1 MQIRYL
7 DGPRLRRA
15 LLAACEHARRQRA
28 ELNRINVFPVPDGDT
43 GTNLALTVQAVADH
57 LRKASDPEAHRVAQI
72 AAEGAVL
79 GARGN
84 CGMMLSHFLLGFA
97 DSLDSH
103 PRIGT
108 SEFGV
113 AMTAGFSR
121 LYASLERPVEGT
133 ILTVMRDVAATA
145 SEWKGDDFVPLVG
158 DLVSAARRS
167 LATTPDLLPTL
178 KKAGVVDAGAKGFVS
193 LLEGVHLLLAGD
205 LEAPEVE
212 SEAAALEEPP
222 AERTEYP
229 SAEEHFRFCT
239 EALVRGPELPSQEIV
254 REALRDVGDSLIVIR
269 AAGVLKIHVHTD
281 DPERVFGYLRE
292 LGTLVTH
299 KAEDMHAQHA
309 VVDRAAAHVQLAR
322 RPVSVVTDSACDL
335 SEEIVRAHG
344 IHVAPMTLIEG
355 DRTYR
360 DGIDI
365 TAGDFHERLRSQAAL
380 PTTSQP
386 TPQAF
391 LDTFSLAFEEGEA
404 VVGVLVGSTLS
415 GTLGSAE
422 AAASRVKEGD
432 VHLVDSRGASLLQG
446 LLVLKAVE
454 LAELGRHPADIM
466 REIER
471 VRSRSGILFTV
482 ATLDRLIASGRVG
495 GVQALVGRMLDL
507 KPILGLKPDGTV
519 ASFGKTVGTERARVA
534 LLRALRRAIPA
545 SARKVRFGIVH
556 VGVPALAA
564 RIEQELRAAYGADTE
579 ILTAPAT
586 PVIATHIG
594 IGAWGVA
601 YMVEDQPG
609 GSQGSSASEPRRSL
623 PATST
628 S

>member
-57 LRKASDPEAHRVAQI
+57 LRRTEDVAAHRIAHV

-97 DSLDSH
+97 DALDSR

-108 SEFGV
+108 AEFGV
-113 AMTAGFSR
+113 AMGAGFTK
-121 LYASLERPVEGT
+121 LYAALERPVEGT
-133 ILTVMRDVAATA
+133 ILTVMRDVASSARA
-145 SEWKGDDFVPLVG
+145 WEGEDFVPLVA
-158 DLVSAARRS
+158 DLVETARRS
-167 LATTPDLLPTL
+167 LATTPDLLPAL
-178 KKAGVVDAGAKGFVS
+178 KQAGVVDAGAKGFVS
-193 LLEGVHLLLAGD
+193 LIEGVHLLLTGD
-205 LEAPEVE
+205 LDGSAQPPEEGGLASVVE
-212 SEAAALEEPP
+212 RS
-222 AERTEYP
+222 EYP
-229 SAEEHFRFCT
+229 SADEHFRFCT
-239 EALVRGPELPSQEIV
+239 EALVRGADLPGQDVV
-254 REALRDVGDSLIVIR
+254 REALRGAGDSLIVIR

-281 DPERVFGYLRE
+281 DPERVFEYLRG

-309 VVDRAAAHVQLAR
+309 VVSEAAGTHVLLAR
-322 RPVSVVTDSACDL
+322 RPVSVLTDSACDL

-344 IHVAPMTLIEG
+344 IHVAPMALVEG
-355 DRTYR
+355 ERTYR

-365 TAGDFHERLRSQAAL
+365 TATEFHERLRSQAAL

-386 TPQAF
+386 SPQAF
-391 LDTFSLAFEEGEA
+391 LDTIALAFEEGEA
-404 VVGVLVGSTLS
+404 VVGVLVGSALS

-422 AAASRVKEGD
+422 AAASRVKDGE
-432 VHLVDSRGASLLQG
+432 VHLVDSHAASLLQG

-454 LAELGRHPADIM
+454 LAELGRRPEEIV

-471 VRSRSGILFTV
+471 VRAQSGLLFTV
-482 ATLDRLIASGRVG
+482 ASLDRLLASGRVG
-495 GVQALVGRMLDL
+495 RGRALVGRMLDL
-507 KPILGLKPDGTV
+507 KPILSLGTDGRV
-519 ASFGKTVGTERARVA
+519 ASVGRAVGVERARIA
-534 LLRALRRAIPA
+534 LLRAVRQAIPA
-545 SARKVRFGIVH
+545 SAGRVRFGIVH
-556 VGVPALAA
+556 VGVPELAA
-564 RIEQELRAAYGADTE
+564 HIERELRSAYGADTE

-601 YMVEDQPG
+601 YMVED
-609 GSQGSSASEPRRSL
+609 
-623 PATST
+623 
-628 S
+628 